1 MSRMA
6 WLAAVTGCIG
16 WMGLGC
22 GAADGAKEIPA
33 EPEAASGITPIL
45 PLQAPA
51 VRGTHK
57 QVRTIRTMHNGQP
70 IHLNTYCLSP
80 AGDILACVGGSN
92 YIYESDG
99 QGGYRTIQSLD
110 QTFVQVYSPEGELK
124 AEWSVPFKPTA
135 INVAPDRTIFVAGEG
150 KLARLSPQ
158 GEILTTADIPQ
169 EGDPE
174 KLRQEAVAKARE
186 QQAEFIARLEK
197 QIEFAQQ
204 QAEKIRAVPEEER
217 SKSQA
222 ARLQAYERQVEVYQT
237 QIKSL
242 REQEIEVTVA
252 AVSRSGVV
260 TGLAVSDRHLFVC
273 TGSVSGAGYD
283 VIRCDFDF
291 QNPKRV
297 LTGLRGCCGQMDIQ
311 ALGERLVVAENTRF
325 QVALHDPDGKPLTA
339 FGGRDRTGGA
349 GFGSCCNPMNVR
361 CCSNGEILTAESS
374 IGDIKRFSAEGQLL
388 AYIGRAK
395 ISGGCK
401 HVAIDWDPRLDRYY
415 MMNVSDSTI
424 CVLVPLSEAPEF
436 TEEELQAIA
445 AREGLGPKLVGAWRL
460 AGATTKPPRKQPES
474 AFGAAIRTLLG
485 GGASSSA
492 ESSRT
497 DVPFES
503 AAFRPNGALD
513 LAGGVYGQWGSSGWQ
528 WSPVRQDEAAR
539 TVDFDLLIDGIQ
551 YVSLRAEIVDDDTI
565 KFSILS
571 GNRTTLTGTFER
583 VTKKTQSGA
592 PAETPPNAQET
603 SPAAAEPASSPG
615 P

>member
-1 MSRMA
+1 MSRMV
-6 WLAAVTGCIG
+6 WLAAVWGCVGGMG
-16 WMGLGC
+16 WGVLP
-22 GAADGAKEIPA
+22 AAEEVETTTDSEFAPV
-33 EPEAASGITPIL
+33 TPI
-45 PLQAPA
+45 QAPQ

-57 QVRTIRTMHNGQP
+57 QVRTIRPMHNGQP

-80 AGDILACVGGSN
+80 SGDILACVGGSN
-92 YIYESDG
+92 YTYEPDG
-99 QGGYRTIQSLD
+99 QGGYRSIQSLS

-124 AEWSVPFKPTA
+124 AEWAVPFKPTA

-150 KLARLSPQ
+150 KLARLSSQ
-158 GEILTTADIPQ
+158 GALLTTANIPQ

-174 KLRQEAVAKARE
+174 KLRQEAIAKARE

-204 QAEKIRAVPEEER
+204 QAEKIRAVPEAER
-217 SKSQA
+217 TKSQA
-222 ARLQAYERQVEVYQT
+222 ARLQAYERQVELYQA

-242 REQEIEVTVA
+242 QEQEIEVSVS

-260 TGLAVSDRHLFVC
+260 TGLAVSDQHLFVC

-311 ALGERLVVAENTRF
+311 ALGERLVVAENTKF

-361 CCSNGEILTAESS
+361 CCANGEILTAESS
-374 IGDIKRFSAEGQLL
+374 IGDIKRFSADGKLL

-401 HVAIDWDPRLDRYY
+401 HVAIDWDPKRDRYY
-415 MMNVSDSTI
+415 MMNVADSSI

-436 TEEELQAIA
+436 TEEELAAKA
-445 AREGLGPKLVGAWRL
+445 AREGLGRKLVGAWRL
-460 AGATTKPPRKQPES
+460 PGTKTVRKQPES
-474 AFGAAIRTLLG
+474 ALGLAIRTLLSG
-485 GGASSSA
+485 GSSSA

-497 DVPFES
+497 DIPFE
-503 AAFRPNGALD
+503 AVMFRLDGTLD
-513 LAGGVYGQWGSSGWQ
+513 LSGGVYGQWGTSGWQ
-528 WSPVRQDEAAR
+528 WSAVRQDEAAR

-551 YVSLRAEIVDDDTI
+551 YVSLRAEIVNDDTI
-565 KFSILS
+565 KFSALS
-571 GNRTTLTGTFER
+571 GNRTTMTGTFER
-583 VTKKTQSGA
+583 VTQENQAGA
-592 PAETPPNAQET
+592 PTDAPPTIEE
-603 SPAAAEPASSPG
+603 PASAVAEPAPAPG
-615 P
+615 S